1 MKYYL
6 LILLLLFSNLILAD
20 SIIIQT
26 AGGVIEIDLADI
38 YNITFSQEVTAQELQ
53 NIFSKIPFSLLSNS
67 PNPFNPSTKITFSLN
82 SQTPEHTLLTIYNL
96 KGQRIKILA
105 QNEFAKGFHSIIWNG
120 DDENNN
126 PISSGIYLYK
136 LNINGK
142 TESVNKCLLLK

>member
-1 MKYYL
+1 E
-6 LILLLLFSNLILAD
+6 N
-20 SIIIQT
+20 
-26 AGGVIEIDLADI
+26 EIPENTNFDL
-38 YNITFSQEVTAQELQ
+38 YSY
-53 NIFSKIPFSLLSNS
+53 
-67 PNPFNPSTKITFSLN
+67 PNPFNPTTSIMFSIQNDSKVELA
-82 SQTPEHTLLTIYNL
+82 IYNL

-105 QNEFAKGFHSIIWNG
+105 QNEFAKGLHSIIWNG

>member
-38 YNITFSQEVTAQELQ
+38 ANITFSEEVTAQELQ

-96 KGQRIKILA
+96 KGQKVKQLVNA
-105 QNEFAKGFHSIIWNG
+105 TLPSGTHSYIWDG
-120 DDENNN
+120 KDEGNKQVA
-126 PISSGIYLYK
+126 SGVYFYK
-136 LNINGK
+136 LQINGQQK
-142 TESVNKCLLLK
+142 TKKMLLLK